1 MSTQKTSTDLSTY
14 EKEILTA
21 LYKVHGYVNED
32 DNYAITGFVTQL
44 ENAIWELE
52 HGKRTPAKPV
62 RKPSGG
68 RYSVG

>member
-1 MSTQKTSTDLSTY
+1 MTTKQSTPDLSTY
-14 EKEILTA
+14 EKEVLTA

-44 ENAIWELE
+44 ENAIWKIE

-62 RKPSGG
+62 RKPSHSIG
-68 RYSVG
+68 